1 MDGKREEYMKK
12 ELIKLYIN
20 DINNINLEDEEI
32 TKMVELILNI
42 TDGSNVLAENDNSSG
57 NRKTAIDN
65 IYNIVSGIRNLI
77 NIMLGNDASLSG
89 EDDYNKYPNLKLK
102 IATRNIIVTQI
113 LDTIF
118 TQYDFTYDT
127 QSSNPK
133 KSDIEDL
140 LENKLDIVNSGG
152 NLSSSG
158 IRGVNEYN
166 NLISEEN
173 YITVQN
179 IPLQRWTCLN
189 ISF

>member
-1 MDGKREEYMKK
+1 M
-12 ELIKLYIN
+12 
-20 DINNINLEDEEI
+20 
-32 TKMVELILNI
+32 ILQ
-42 TDGSNVLAENDNSSG
+42 V
-57 NRKTAIDN
+57 
-65 IYNIVSGIRNLI
+65 
-77 NIMLGNDASLSG
+77 
-89 EDDYNKYPNLKLK
+89 
-102 IATRNIIVTQI
+102 
-113 LDTIF
+113 
-118 TQYDFTYDT
+118 DT

-133 KSDIEDL
+133 TSDIEDL

-189 ISF
+189 ISVFNQTVDIYVDGKLKNSKNFRFSLKPPRPLPMTLGPVHETGMGSGFNGFLSRIKYSNRALNPGQVRQRYEEGPRITKGLWEKFQKFFFF